1 MSLGATD
8 KLRSLFL
15 KGFNVIN
22 IPLTFYLSQVEM
34 NRNELPDAFV
44 MMYSVIDKTSFKTTE
59 DELAR
64 LQNWDALRF
73 RVLIVVGNKI
83 DLVRSRA
90 VSTQGKLKLY
100 RYTTR
105 TQSGAEKPACPV
117 RSWLE
122 LCLFT
127 FKTESA
133 LPSVNNRSSSNPPN
147 CYFEMN
153 RHFLNVVRVSHA
165 QIFVCLF

>member
-1 MSLGATD
+1 
-8 KLRSLFL
+8 
-15 KGFNVIN
+15 
-22 IPLTFYLSQVEM
+22 M

-64 LQNWDALRF
+64 LQNWDALRS

-105 TQSGAEKPACPV
+105 T
-117 RSWLE
+117 
-122 LCLFT
+122 
-127 FKTESA
+127 
-133 LPSVNNRSSSNPPN
+133 
-147 CYFEMN
+147 
-153 RHFLNVVRVSHA
+153 
-165 QIFVCLF
+165 

>member
-1 MSLGATD
+1 MKIGCLF
-8 KLRSLFL
+8 LCYCLFL

-22 IPLTFYLSQVEM
+22 IPLTFYLSYVEM

-90 VSTQGKLKLY
+90 VSTQGKLNCTDTQHERSQQKNQHVQSILA
-100 RYTTR
+100 R
-105 TQSGAEKPACPV
+105 T
-117 RSWLE
+117 
-122 LCLFT
+122 LFT
-127 FKTESA
+127 F
-133 LPSVNNRSSSNPPN
+133 
-147 CYFEMN
+147 
-153 RHFLNVVRVSHA
+153 
-165 QIFVCLF
+165 